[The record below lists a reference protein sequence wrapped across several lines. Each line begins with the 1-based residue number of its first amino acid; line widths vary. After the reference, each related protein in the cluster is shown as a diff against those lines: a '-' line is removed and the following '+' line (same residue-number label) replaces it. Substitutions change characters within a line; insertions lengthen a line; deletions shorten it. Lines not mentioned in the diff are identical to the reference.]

1 MKRGSGRPRAG
12 NAPAPGQHAPAARR
26 RPAPPRAALLPPLTP
41 THPAAVAAAIVAAGC
56 VLLSVSFRLY
66 DADTWEHLAV
76 GRALWQAHVWP
87 VVNRWT
93 WPTFGA
99 PNLNPSWG
107 FSALLWPFWVAG
119 GVPGLFVW
127 RWLTTGAAFALAW
140 LTARR
145 LGARGLAPLLV
156 LVVASLVYRQR
167 SQVRPETLAAVWF
180 ALTLWILETR
190 RAGGPD
196 RTAWLPLVALAWA
209 NTHVSYYLLF
219 ALAALQLAFGPAAGR
234 RRLAWMTLAALAAAC
249 VNPWGPRTLLQPFRF
264 ALTAG
269 RDPLLSQI
277 AELQPFSWAL
287 NLGNGLPLL
296 IGGWPL
302 LALRR
307 GADGRRDRVELAT
320 CAAFTALAFVGSRFT
335 ATYALAAAPYVAR
348 DLDAWL
354 AGRRAPRA
362 LRAPWARAA
371 ATGTLCVAA
380 GAWAWTHVEPP
391 PGIAFD
397 MQRAPVHA
405 CDFVERAGVRG
416 RALNHFFH
424 GGYMLWRFG
433 GARDR
438 LPFVDIH
445 PEDTPAPLRLA
456 YLEGLN
462 SPAGFR
468 ALDARWRFDWALLS
482 RRYADA
488 YGILDVLDA
497 APGWA
502 LVFVDD
508 VAAVY
513 VRRDGADSAAA
524 AHAYRVL
531 RGSRRGEG
539 ALVAACA
546 RDSSLR
552 AAALDELDRQARDS
566 PANFRGRALLRALA
580 GR

>member
-1 MKRGSGRPRAG
+1 A
-12 NAPAPGQHAPAARR
+12 
-26 RPAPPRAALLPPLTP
+26 
-41 THPAAVAAAIVAAGC
+41 
-56 VLLSVSFRLY
+56 
-66 DADTWEHLAV
+66 
-76 GRALWQAHVWP
+76 
-87 VVNRWT
+87 
-93 WPTFGA
+93 
-99 PNLNPSWG
+99 
-107 FSALLWPFWVAG
+107 
-119 GVPGLFVW
+119 
-127 RWLTTGAAFALAW
+127 
-140 LTARR
+140 
-145 LGARGLAPLLV
+145 
-156 LVVASLVYRQR
+156 
-167 SQVRPETLAAVWF
+167 
-180 ALTLWILETR
+180 
-190 RAGGPD
+190 
-196 RTAWLPLVALAWA
+196 
-209 NTHVSYYLLF
+209 
-219 ALAALQLAFGPAAGR
+219 
-234 RRLAWMTLAALAAAC
+234 
-249 VNPWGPRTLLQPFRF
+249 
-264 ALTAG
+264 
-269 RDPLLSQI
+269 
-277 AELQPFSWAL
+277 
-287 NLGNGLPLL
+287 
-296 IGGWPL
+296 
-302 LALRR
+302 
-307 GADGRRDRVELAT
+307 
-320 CAAFTALAFVGSRFT
+320 
-335 ATYALAAAPYVAR
+335 
-348 DLDAWL
+348 
-354 AGRRAPRA
+354 
-362 LRAPWARAA
+362 
-371 ATGTLCVAA
+371 LCVAA

-405 CDFVERAGVRG
+405 CAFVERAGIRG

-482 RRYADA
+482 RRYADT

-497 APGWA
+497 EPGWA

-508 VAAVY
+508 AAAVY

-546 RDSSLR
+546 RDSSRR
-552 AAALDELDRQARDS
+552 AAALAELDRQARDS